1 MHGYNGNHPGQ
12 FPVDQMNG
20 AAMIMSNDL
29 LSDKQPIYGNGVN
42 HSATQPEHMLIPSEN
57 FKALTKSLSK
67 KETLDDKVE
76 KSLGRLT
83 EDVLSEILELACRI
97 SKHRKSRTL

>member
-1 MHGYNGNHPGQ
+1 
-12 FPVDQMNG
+12 
-20 AAMIMSNDL
+20 
-29 LSDKQPIYGNGVN
+29 
-42 HSATQPEHMLIPSEN
+42 MLIPSEN
-57 FKALTKSLSK
+57 FKAMTKSLSK

-83 EDVLSEILELACRI
+83 EDVMSEVLELACRI